1 MKKIARPKRPKL
13 KNPLAAGKAGIS
25 IHLDEDC
32 VRDLK
37 LLKLRLDLEAGDY
50 APMFSLP
57 ALARHAIR
65 KWCDHVAAPLPRP
78 WEDQTDSEV

>member
-1 MKKIARPKRPKL
+1 MKKIESAQPQKPASPDK
-13 KNPLAAGKAGIS
+13 GMT

-32 VRDLK
+32 VRELK
-37 LLKLRLDLEAGDY
+37 LLKRRLDLQAGDH

-78 WEDQTDSEV
+78 WDEQPESEV

>member
-1 MKKIARPKRPKL
+1 MKKIESAQTQKPASPDK
-13 KNPLAAGKAGIS
+13 GMT
-25 IHLDEDC
+25 IHLDEYC
-32 VRDLK
+32 VHDLK
-37 LLKLRLDLEAGDY
+37 MLKRRLDIEAGDF

-65 KWCDHVAAPLPRP
+65 KWCDHVAAPCPRP

>member
-1 MKKIARPKRPKL
+1 MKKIARPKSK
-13 KNPLAAGKAGIS
+13 KPLPAKKAGMT

>member
-1 MKKIARPKRPKL
+1 MKKTNRRKQ
-13 KNPLAAGKAGIS
+13 KNPRAAEKAGMT

-32 VRDLK
+32 VRVLK
-37 LLKLRLDLEAGDY
+37 MLKLRLDLEAGEF
-50 APMFSLP
+50 APVFSLP

-78 WEDQTDSEV
+78 WENQTDSEV

>member
-1 MKKIARPKRPKL
+1 MKKIESAQPQKPASADK
-13 KNPLAAGKAGIS
+13 GMT

-32 VRDLK
+32 VRELK
-37 LLKLRLDLEAGDY
+37 LLKRRLDLESGMVLPA
-50 APMFSLP
+50 FSIP

-78 WEDQTDSEV
+78 FEEQPDSEV

>member
-13 KNPLAAGKAGIS
+13 KNPLAANKGTT

-32 VRDLK
+32 VRALK
-37 LLKLRLDLEAGDY
+37 LLKLRLDLEGGDL

>member
-1 MKKIARPKRPKL
+1 M
-13 KNPLAAGKAGIS
+13 S